1 MKRDRVIKTLCLGI
15 AHFIDKNGYQAQVY
29 GKHGERI
36 RYLVT
41 DVTGQT
47 EHFRLKYDADVK
59 IVPENKLGRLWH
71 TVAALLTYRPHNVEL
86 YLTGYMA
93 LPYALLAKITGRN
106 LIVILRGTEFESPR
120 IKLWSYQLALKMS
133 DLVIAKEFHL
143 NEAALGLRLGHKTHM
158 LHNCV
163 PDVWGI
169 MSPYAGRTIDL
180 LFLNTPRRMRHVLF
194 LVDVI
199 AKLLERNPGLK
210 VTIAGFGVLDEKYNS
225 IELDYQRDVLHKIE
239 ALGLKDKIE
248 LKGFVRNAPELMSAS
263 KVFIL
268 PADVIYCNY
277 ALLEAMSCGCVPV
290 VADGEG
296 ARLVV
301 EDGVG
306 GFVRPLSVPAFV
318 DAVESALQPEMWE
331 RYSQNARRKID
342 EEYSIE
348 SWYAGI
354 CNIRGQI

>member
-1 MKRDRVIKTLCLGI
+1 
-15 AHFIDKNGYQAQVY
+15 
-29 GKHGERI
+29 
-36 RYLVT
+36 
-41 DVTGQT
+41 
-47 EHFRLKYDADVK
+47 
-59 IVPENKLGRLWH
+59 
-71 TVAALLTYRPHNVEL
+71 
-86 YLTGYMA
+86 
-93 LPYALLAKITGRN
+93 
-106 LIVILRGTEFESPR
+106 
-120 IKLWSYQLALKMS
+120 
-133 DLVIAKEFHL
+133 
-143 NEAALGLRLGHKTHM
+143 
-158 LHNCV
+158 
-163 PDVWGI
+163 
-169 MSPYAGRTIDL
+169 
-180 LFLNTPRRMRHVLF
+180 MRHVLF

-225 IELDYQRDVLHKIE
+225 IELDYQCEVLHKIE

-354 CNIRGQI
+354 SSIRNQI

>member
-29 GKHGERI
+29 QKHGERI
-36 RYLVT
+36 RYLVP

-47 EHFRLKYDADVK
+47 EHFRIKYDADVK
-59 IVPENKLGRLWH
+59 IVPKSKLGRLWH
-71 TVAALLTYRPHNVEL
+71 TLVALLTYRPHNVEL

-106 LIVILRGTEFESPR
+106 LIVILRGLEFKSHR
-120 IKLWSYQLALKMS
+120 TTWYYAVVLKMS
-133 DLVIAKEFHL
+133 DLIIAKEFYL
-143 NEAALGLRLGHKTHM
+143 NEGAVRLKLGHKTHM

-163 PDVWGI
+163 PCVSEV
-169 MSPYAGRTIDL
+169 MPPYADRNIDL

-199 AKLLERNPGLK
+199 AKLLERNPGMK

-225 IELDYQRDVLHKIE
+225 IELDYQREVLHKVE

-301 EDGVG
+301 EDEVG
-306 GFVRPLSVPAFV
+306 GFVRTLSVPAFV
-318 DAVESALQPEMWE
+318 DAVESALQPEMWD
-331 RYSQNARRKID
+331 RCSGNARRKID

-348 SWYAGI
+348 SWYACI

>member
-29 GKHGERI
+29 KKHGERI
-36 RYLVT
+36 RYLVP

-47 EHFRLKYDADVK
+47 EHFRIKYDADVK
-59 IVPENKLGRLWH
+59 IVPKSKLGRLWH
-71 TVAALLTYRPHNVEL
+71 TLVALLTYRPHNVEL

-106 LIVILRGTEFESPR
+106 LIVILRGLEFKSHR
-120 IKLWSYQLALKMS
+120 TTWYYALVLKMS
-133 DLVIAKEFHL
+133 DLIIAKEFYL
-143 NEAALGLRLGHKTHM
+143 NEGAVRLKLGHKTHM

-163 PDVWGI
+163 PCVSDVVP
-169 MSPYAGRTIDL
+169 SYADRNIDL

-194 LVDVI
+194 LVDVV

-301 EDGVG
+301 EDEVG
-306 GFVRPLSVPAFV
+306 GFVRTLSVPAFV
-318 DAVESALQPEMWE
+318 DAVESALQPEMWD
-331 RYSQNARRKID
+331 RCSGNARRKMD

>member
-1 MKRDRVIKTLCLGI
+1 MKGDRVTKTLCLGI

-29 GKHGERI
+29 GRHGERI

-71 TVAALLTYRPHNVEL
+71 TLVALLTYRPHNVEL
-86 YLTGYMA
+86 YLTGCMA

-106 LIVILRGTEFESPR
+106 LIVILRGLEFKSHR
-120 IKLWSYQLALKMS
+120 TTWYYALVLKMS
-133 DLVIAKEFHL
+133 DLIIAKEFYL
-143 NEAALGLRLGHKTHM
+143 NEGAIRLKLGYKTHM

-163 PDVWGI
+163 PDVSGI

-225 IELDYQRDVLHKIE
+225 IELDY
-239 ALGLKDKIE
+239 
-248 LKGFVRNAPELMSAS
+248 
-263 KVFIL
+263 
-268 PADVIYCNY
+268 
-277 ALLEAMSCGCVPV
+277 
-290 VADGEG
+290 
-296 ARLVV
+296 
-301 EDGVG
+301 
-306 GFVRPLSVPAFV
+306 
-318 DAVESALQPEMWE
+318 
-331 RYSQNARRKID
+331 
-342 EEYSIE
+342 
-348 SWYAGI
+348 
-354 CNIRGQI
+354 

>member
-29 GKHGERI
+29 KKHGERI
-36 RYLVT
+36 RYLVP

-47 EHFRLKYDADVK
+47 EHFRVKYDADVK
-59 IVPENKLGRLWH
+59 IVPKSKLGRLWH
-71 TVAALLTYRPHNVEL
+71 TLVAFLAYRPHNVEL

-106 LIVILRGTEFESPR
+106 LIVILRGLEFKSHR
-120 IKLWSYQLALKMS
+120 TTWYYALILKMS
-133 DLVIAKEFHL
+133 DLIIAKEFYL
-143 NEAALGLRLGHKTHM
+143 NEGAIGLKLGHKTHM

-163 PDVWGI
+163 PCVSEV
-169 MSPYAGRTIDL
+169 MPPYADRNIDL

-210 VTIAGFGVLDEKYNS
+210 VSIAGFGVLDEKYNS
-225 IELDYQRDVLHKIE
+225 IELDYQREVLHKIE

-318 DAVESALQPEMWE
+318 NAVESALQPEMWE

-354 CNIRGQI
+354 CSIRNQI

>member
-1 MKRDRVIKTLCLGI
+1 MKRDRVIKTLCLGL
-15 AHFIDKNGYQAQVY
+15 AHFIDKIGYQAQVY
-29 GKHGERI
+29 QKHGERI
-36 RYLVT
+36 RYLVP

-47 EHFRLKYDADVK
+47 EHFRVKYDADVK
-59 IVPENKLGRLWH
+59 IVPKSKLGRLWH
-71 TVAALLTYRPHNVEL
+71 TLFAFLAYRPHNVEL

-93 LPYALLAKITGRN
+93 LPYALVAKITGRN
-106 LIVILRGTEFESPR
+106 LIVILRGLEFKSHR
-120 IKLWSYQLALKMS
+120 TTWYYALVLKMS
-133 DLVIAKEFHL
+133 DMIIAKEFYL
-143 NEAALGLRLGHKTHM
+143 NEGAIGLKLGHKTHM

-163 PDVWGI
+163 PCV
-169 MSPYAGRTIDL
+169 SEVVPPYADRNIDL

-199 AKLLERNPGLK
+199 AKLLERNPGMK
-210 VTIAGFGVLDEKYNS
+210 VTIAGFGVLDEKYNA
-225 IELDYQRDVLHKIE
+225 IELDYQREVLHKIE
-239 ALGLKDKIE
+239 ALGLKGKIE

-306 GFVRPLSVPAFV
+306 GFIKPLSVSAFV

-331 RYSQNARRKID
+331 RCSGNARRKID

-354 CNIRGQI
+354 CNIRNQI

>member
-1 MKRDRVIKTLCLGI
+1 MKRNRVIKTLCLGL
-15 AHFIDKNGYQAQVY
+15 AHFIDKIGYQAQVY
-29 GKHGERI
+29 QKHGERI
-36 RYLVT
+36 RYLVP

-163 PDVWGI
+163 PCV
-169 MSPYAGRTIDL
+169 SEVVPPYADRNIDL

-199 AKLLERNPGLK
+199 AKLLERNPGMK

-225 IELDYQRDVLHKIE
+225 IELDYQREVLHKIE

-306 GFVRPLSVPAFV
+306 GFIRPLSVSAFV

-331 RYSQNARRKID
+331 RCSGNARRKID

-354 CNIRGQI
+354 CNIRNLI

>member
-29 GKHGERI
+29 KKHGERI

-47 EHFRLKYDADVK
+47 KHFRLKYDADVK

-106 LIVILRGTEFESPR
+106 LIVILRGLEFKSHR
-120 IKLWSYQLALKMS
+120 TTWYYALVLKMS
-133 DLVIAKEFHL
+133 DMIIAKEFYL
-143 NEAALGLRLGHKTHM
+143 NEGAIGLKLGHKTHM

-163 PDVWGI
+163 PCV
-169 MSPYAGRTIDL
+169 SEVVPPYADRNIDL

-199 AKLLERNPGLK
+199 AKLLERNPGMK

-225 IELDYQRDVLHKIE
+225 IELDYQREVLHKIE

-306 GFVRPLSVPAFV
+306 GFIRPLSVSAFV

-331 RYSQNARRKID
+331 RCSGNARRKID

-354 CNIRGQI
+354 CNIRNLI

>member
-1 MKRDRVIKTLCLGI
+1 MKRDRVIKTLCLGL
-15 AHFIDKNGYQAQVY
+15 AHFIDKIGYQAQVY
-29 GKHGERI
+29 QKHGERI
-36 RYLVT
+36 RYLVP

-47 EHFRLKYDADVK
+47 EHFRVKYDADVK
-59 IVPENKLGRLWH
+59 IVPKSKLGRLWH
-71 TVAALLTYRPHNVEL
+71 TLVAFLTYRPHNVEL

-106 LIVILRGTEFESPR
+106 LIVILRGTEFDSPR
-120 IKLWSYQLALKMS
+120 LMLWCLKLELKMA

-143 NEAALGLRLGHKTHM
+143 KEAALRLKLGHKTHM

-163 PDVWGI
+163 PCDPAVVP
-169 MSPYAGRTIDL
+169 PYADRNIDL

-199 AKLLERNPGLK
+199 AKLLERNPGMK
-210 VTIAGFGVLDEKYNS
+210 VTIAGFGVLDEKYNA
-225 IELDYQRDVLHKIE
+225 IELDYQREVLHKIE

-306 GFVRPLSVPAFV
+306 GFIRPLSVPAFV

-331 RYSQNARRKID
+331 RCSGNARRKID

-354 CNIRGQI
+354 CNIRNQI

>member
-1 MKRDRVIKTLCLGI
+1 MP
-15 AHFIDKNGYQAQVY
+15 
-29 GKHGERI
+29 
-36 RYLVT
+36 

-47 EHFRLKYDADVK
+47 EHFRVKYDADVK
-59 IVPENKLGRLWH
+59 IVPKSKLGRLWH
-71 TVAALLTYRPHNVEL
+71 TLFAFLAYRPHNVEL

-106 LIVILRGTEFESPR
+106 LIVILRGLEFKSHR
-120 IKLWSYQLALKMS
+120 TTWYYALVLKMS
-133 DLVIAKEFHL
+133 DMIIAKEFYL
-143 NEAALGLRLGHKTHM
+143 NEGAIGLKLGHKTHM

-163 PDVWGI
+163 PCV
-169 MSPYAGRTIDL
+169 SEVVPPYADRNIDL

-199 AKLLERNPGLK
+199 AKLLERNPGMK

-225 IELDYQRDVLHKIE
+225 IELDYQREVLHKIE

-306 GFVRPLSVPAFV
+306 GFIRPLSVSAFV

-331 RYSQNARRKID
+331 RCSGNARRKID

-354 CNIRGQI
+354 CNIRNLI

>member
-1 MKRDRVIKTLCLGI
+1 MKRDRVIKTLCLGL
-15 AHFIDKNGYQAQVY
+15 AHFIDKIGYQAQVY
-29 GKHGERI
+29 QKHGERI
-36 RYLVT
+36 RYLVP
-41 DVTGQT
+41 DVTGQS
-47 EHFRLKYDADVK
+47 EHFRVKYDADVK
-59 IVPENKLGRLWH
+59 IVPKNKLGRLWH
-71 TVAALLTYRPHNVEL
+71 TLFAFLAYRPHNVEL

-93 LPYALLAKITGRN
+93 LPYALIAKITGRN
-106 LIVILRGTEFESPR
+106 LIVILRGLEFKSHR
-120 IKLWSYQLALKMS
+120 TTWYYALVLKMS
-133 DLVIAKEFHL
+133 DMIIAKEFYL
-143 NEAALGLRLGHKTHM
+143 NEGAIGLKLGHKTHM

-163 PDVWGI
+163 PCVSGVVP
-169 MSPYAGRTIDL
+169 PYAGRNIDL

-199 AKLLERNPGLK
+199 AKLLERNPEMK
-210 VTIAGFGVLDEKYNS
+210 VTIAGFGVLDEKYNA
-225 IELDYQRDVLHKIE
+225 IELDYQREVLHKIE

-248 LKGFVRNAPELMSAS
+248 LTGFVRNAPELMSAS

-306 GFVRPLSVPAFV
+306 GFIRPLSVSAFV
-318 DAVESALQPEMWE
+318 DAVETALQPEMWE
-331 RYSQNARRKID
+331 RCSGNARRKID

-354 CNIRGQI
+354 CNIRNQI

>member
-1 MKRDRVIKTLCLGI
+1 MKRDRVIKTLCLGL

-29 GKHGERI
+29 QKHGERI
-36 RYLVT
+36 RYLVP
-41 DVTGQT
+41 DVTGQS
-47 EHFRLKYDADVK
+47 EHFRVKYDADVK
-59 IVPENKLGRLWH
+59 IVPKNKLGRLWH
-71 TVAALLTYRPHNVEL
+71 TLFAFLAYRPHNVEL

-106 LIVILRGTEFESPR
+106 LIVILRGTEFDSPR
-120 IKLWSYQLALKMS
+120 LMLWCLKLELKMA

-143 NEAALGLRLGHKTHM
+143 KEAALRLKLGHKTHM

-163 PDVWGI
+163 PCDPGVVP
-169 MSPYAGRTIDL
+169 PYADRNIDL

-199 AKLLERNPGLK
+199 AKLLERNPEMK

-225 IELDYQRDVLHKIE
+225 IELDYQREVLHKIE

-306 GFVRPLSVPAFV
+306 GFIRPLSVSAFV
-318 DAVESALQPEMWE
+318 DAVETALQPEMWE
-331 RYSQNARRKID
+331 RCSGNARRKID

-354 CNIRGQI
+354 CNIRNQI

>member
-1 MKRDRVIKTLCLGI
+1 MKRDRVIKTLCLGL

-29 GKHGERI
+29 QKHGERI
-36 RYLVT
+36 RYLVP

-47 EHFRLKYDADVK
+47 EHFRVKYDADVK
-59 IVPENKLGRLWH
+59 IVPKSKLGRLWH
-71 TVAALLTYRPHNVEL
+71 TLFAFLAYRPHNVEL

-106 LIVILRGTEFESPR
+106 LIVILRGLEFKSHR
-120 IKLWSYQLALKMS
+120 TTWYYALVLKMS
-133 DLVIAKEFHL
+133 DMIIAKEFYL
-143 NEAALGLRLGHKTHM
+143 NEGAIGLKLGHKTHM

-163 PDVWGI
+163 PCV
-169 MSPYAGRTIDL
+169 SEVVPPYADRNIDL

-199 AKLLERNPGLK
+199 AKLLERNPGMK

-225 IELDYQRDVLHKIE
+225 IELDYQREVLHKIE

-306 GFVRPLSVPAFV
+306 GFIRPLSVSAFV

-331 RYSQNARRKID
+331 RCSGNARRKID

-354 CNIRGQI
+354 CNIRNLI

>member
-29 GKHGERI
+29 QKHGERI
-36 RYLVT
+36 RYLVP

-47 EHFRLKYDADVK
+47 EHFRVKYDADVK
-59 IVPENKLGRLWH
+59 IVPKSKLGRLWH
-71 TVAALLTYRPHNVEL
+71 TLVEFLAYRPHNVEL
-86 YLTGYMA
+86 YLTGYLG

-106 LIVILRGTEFESPR
+106 LIVILRGLEFRSHR
-120 IKLWSYQLALKMS
+120 TTWYYAWVLKMS
-133 DLVIAKEFHL
+133 DLIIAKEFYL
-143 NEAALGLRLGHKTHM
+143 KEGAIRLKLGHKTHM

-163 PDVWGI
+163 PCV
-169 MSPYAGRTIDL
+169 SEVVPPYADRNIDL

-199 AKLLERNPGLK
+199 AKLLERNPGMK

-225 IELDYQRDVLHKIE
+225 IELDYQREVLHKIE
-239 ALGLKDKIE
+239 SLGLKDKIE
-248 LKGFVRNAPELMSAS
+248 LKGFVWNASELMSAS

-306 GFVRPLSVPAFV
+306 GFVRTLSVPAFV

-331 RYSQNARRKID
+331 RCSGNARRKID

-354 CNIRGQI
+354 CNIRGQL

>member
-1 MKRDRVIKTLCLGI
+1 MKRDWVIKTLCLGL

-29 GKHGERI
+29 KKHGERI

-47 EHFRLKYDADVK
+47 EHFRVKYDADVK
-59 IVPENKLGRLWH
+59 IVPKSKLGRLWH
-71 TVAALLTYRPHNVEL
+71 TLFAFLAYRPQNVEL

-106 LIVILRGTEFESPR
+106 LIVILRGLEFKSHR
-120 IKLWSYQLALKMS
+120 TTWYYALVLKMS
-133 DLVIAKEFHL
+133 DMIIAKEFYL
-143 NEAALGLRLGHKTHM
+143 NEGAIGLKLGHKTHM

-163 PDVWGI
+163 PCV
-169 MSPYAGRTIDL
+169 SEVVPPYADRNIDL

-199 AKLLERNPGLK
+199 AKLLERNPGMK

-225 IELDYQRDVLHKIE
+225 IELDYQREVLHKIE

-248 LKGFVRNAPELMSAS
+248 LKGFVRNAPEMMSAS

-306 GFVRPLSVPAFV
+306 GFIRPLSVSAFV

-331 RYSQNARRKID
+331 RCSGNARRKID

-354 CNIRGQI
+354 CNIRNLI

>member
-29 GKHGERI
+29 QKHGERI
-36 RYLVT
+36 RYLVP

-47 EHFRLKYDADVK
+47 EHFRIKYDADVK
-59 IVPENKLGRLWH
+59 IVPKSKLGRLWH
-71 TVAALLTYRPHNVEL
+71 TLVALLTYRPHNVEL

-106 LIVILRGTEFESPR
+106 LIVILRGLEFKSHR
-120 IKLWSYQLALKMS
+120 TTWYYALVLKMS
-133 DLVIAKEFHL
+133 DLIIAKEFYL
-143 NEAALGLRLGHKTHM
+143 NEGAVRLKLGHKTHM

-163 PDVWGI
+163 PCVSDVVP
-169 MSPYAGRTIDL
+169 SYADRNIDL

-301 EDGVG
+301 EDEVG
-306 GFVRPLSVPAFV
+306 GFVRTLSVPAFV

-331 RYSQNARRKID
+331 RCSGNARRKMD

-354 CNIRGQI
+354 CSIRGQI

>member
-29 GKHGERI
+29 KKHGERI

-106 LIVILRGTEFESPR
+106 LIVILRGLEFKSHR
-120 IKLWSYQLALKMS
+120 TTWYYALVLKMS
-133 DLVIAKEFHL
+133 DMIIAKEFYL
-143 NEAALGLRLGHKTHM
+143 NEGAIGLKLGHKTHM

-163 PDVWGI
+163 PCV
-169 MSPYAGRTIDL
+169 SEVVPPYADRNIDL

-199 AKLLERNPGLK
+199 AKLLERNPGMK

-225 IELDYQRDVLHKIE
+225 IELDYQREVLHKIE

-306 GFVRPLSVPAFV
+306 GFIRPLSVSAFV

-331 RYSQNARRKID
+331 RCSGNARRKID

-354 CNIRGQI
+354 CNIRNLI

>member
-106 LIVILRGTEFESPR
+106 LIVILRGLEFKSHR
-120 IKLWSYQLALKMS
+120 TTWYYALVLKMS
-133 DLVIAKEFHL
+133 DLIIAKEFYL
-143 NEAALGLRLGHKTHM
+143 NDGAIRLKLGHKTHM

-163 PDVWGI
+163 PDVSGG

-199 AKLLERNPGLK
+199 AKLLERNLGLK

-263 KVFIL
+263 RVFIL

-354 CNIRGQI
+354 SSIRNQI

>member
-1 MKRDRVIKTLCLGI
+1 
-15 AHFIDKNGYQAQVY
+15 
-29 GKHGERI
+29 
-36 RYLVT
+36 
-41 DVTGQT
+41 
-47 EHFRLKYDADVK
+47 
-59 IVPENKLGRLWH
+59 
-71 TVAALLTYRPHNVEL
+71 
-86 YLTGYMA
+86 MA

-106 LIVILRGTEFESPR
+106 LIVILRGLEFKSHR
-120 IKLWSYQLALKMS
+120 TTWYYALVLKMS
-133 DLVIAKEFHL
+133 DLIIAKEFYL
-143 NEAALGLRLGHKTHM
+143 NEGAIRLKLGHKTHM

-163 PDVWGI
+163 PDVSGG

-199 AKLLERNPGLK
+199 AKLLERKPGLK

-225 IELDYQRDVLHKIE
+225 IELDYQREVLHKIE

-318 DAVESALQPEMWE
+318 NAVESALQPEMWE

-354 CNIRGQI
+354 SSIRNQI

>member
-1 MKRDRVIKTLCLGI
+1 MKGDRVTKTLCLGI

-29 GKHGERI
+29 GRHGERI

-71 TVAALLTYRPHNVEL
+71 TLVELLTYRPHNVEL

-106 LIVILRGTEFESPR
+106 LIVILRGLEFKSHR
-120 IKLWSYQLALKMS
+120 TTWYYALVLKMS
-133 DLVIAKEFHL
+133 DLIIAKEFYL
-143 NEAALGLRLGHKTHM
+143 NEGAIRLKLGYKTHM

-163 PDVWGI
+163 PDVSGI

-225 IELDYQRDVLHKIE
+225 IELDYQCEVLHKIE

-354 CNIRGQI
+354 SSIRNQI

>member
-1 MKRDRVIKTLCLGI
+1 MKGDRVTKTLCLGI

-29 GKHGERI
+29 GRHGERI

-59 IVPENKLGRLWH
+59 IVPENWLGRLWH
-71 TVAALLTYRPHNVEL
+71 TLVALLTYRPHNVEL

-120 IKLWSYQLALKMS
+120 IKLWSYESVLKMS
-133 DLVIAKEFHL
+133 DLVITKEFHL

-163 PDVWGI
+163 PDVSGGI
-169 MSPYAGRTIDL
+169 SPYAGRTIDL

-194 LVDVI
+194 LVDVV

-225 IELDYQRDVLHKIE
+225 IELDYQCEVLHKIE

-354 CNIRGQI
+354 SSIRNQI

>member
-1 MKRDRVIKTLCLGI
+1 MKRERVIKTLCLGI

-29 GKHGERI
+29 KKHGERI
-36 RYLVT
+36 RYLVP

-47 EHFRLKYDADVK
+47 EHFRVKYDADVK
-59 IVPENKLGRLWH
+59 IVPKSKLGRLWH
-71 TVAALLTYRPHNVEL
+71 TLFAFLAYRPHNVEL

-106 LIVILRGTEFESPR
+106 LIVILRGLEFKSHR
-120 IKLWSYQLALKMS
+120 TTWYYALVLKMS
-133 DLVIAKEFHL
+133 DMIIAKEFYL
-143 NEAALGLRLGHKTHM
+143 NEGAIGLKLGHKTHM

-163 PDVWGI
+163 PCV
-169 MSPYAGRTIDL
+169 SEVVPPYADRNIDL

-199 AKLLERNPGLK
+199 AKLLERNPGMK

-225 IELDYQRDVLHKIE
+225 IELDYQREVLHKIE

-306 GFVRPLSVPAFV
+306 GFIRPLSVSAFV

-331 RYSQNARRKID
+331 RCSGNARRKID

-354 CNIRGQI
+354 CNIRNLI

>member
-1 MKRDRVIKTLCLGI
+1 MCLGI

-29 GKHGERI
+29 KKHGERI

-47 EHFRLKYDADVK
+47 KHFRLKYDADVK

-106 LIVILRGTEFESPR
+106 LIVILRGLEFKSHR
-120 IKLWSYQLALKMS
+120 TTWYYALVLKMS
-133 DLVIAKEFHL
+133 DMIIAKEFYL
-143 NEAALGLRLGHKTHM
+143 NEGAIGLKLGHKTHM

-163 PDVWGI
+163 PCV
-169 MSPYAGRTIDL
+169 SEVVPPYADRNIDL

-199 AKLLERNPGLK
+199 AKLLERNPGMK

-225 IELDYQRDVLHKIE
+225 IELDYQREVLHKIE

-306 GFVRPLSVPAFV
+306 GFIRPLSVSAFV

-331 RYSQNARRKID
+331 RCSGNARRKID

-354 CNIRGQI
+354 CNIRNLI

>member
-1 MKRDRVIKTLCLGI
+1 MKGDRVTKTLCLGI

-29 GKHGERI
+29 GRHGERI

-59 IVPENKLGRLWH
+59 IVPENRLGRLWH
-71 TVAALLTYRPHNVEL
+71 TLVELLTYRPHNVEL

-106 LIVILRGTEFESPR
+106 LIVILRGLEFKSHR
-120 IKLWSYQLALKMS
+120 TTWYYALVLKMS
-133 DLVIAKEFHL
+133 DLIIAKEFYL
-143 NEAALGLRLGHKTHM
+143 NEGAIRLKLGYKTHM

-163 PDVWGI
+163 PDVSGGI
-169 MSPYAGRTIDL
+169 SPYAGRTIDL

-194 LVDVI
+194 LVDVV

-225 IELDYQRDVLHKIE
+225 IELDYQREVLHKIE

-318 DAVESALQPEMWE
+318 DAVESALHPEMWE

-354 CNIRGQI
+354 SSIRNQI

>member
-106 LIVILRGTEFESPR
+106 LIVILRGLEFKSHR
-120 IKLWSYQLALKMS
+120 TTWYYALVLKMS
-133 DLVIAKEFHL
+133 DLIIAKEFYL
-143 NEAALGLRLGHKTHM
+143 NEGAIRLKLGYKTHM

-163 PDVWGI
+163 PDVSGI

-194 LVDVI
+194 LVDVV

-225 IELDYQRDVLHKIE
+225 IELDYQREVLHKIE

-354 CNIRGQI
+354 SSIRNQI

>member
-1 MKRDRVIKTLCLGI
+1 MKRDRVIKTLCLGL

-29 GKHGERI
+29 QKHGERI
-36 RYLVT
+36 RYLVP

-47 EHFRLKYDADVK
+47 EHFRVKYDADVK
-59 IVPENKLGRLWH
+59 IVPKSKLGRLWH
-71 TVAALLTYRPHNVEL
+71 TLFAFLAYRPHNVEL

-106 LIVILRGTEFESPR
+106 LIVILRGLEFKSHR
-120 IKLWSYQLALKMS
+120 TTWYYALVLKMS
-133 DLVIAKEFHL
+133 DMIIAKEFYL
-143 NEAALGLRLGHKTHM
+143 NEGAIGLKLGHKTHM

-163 PDVWGI
+163 PCV
-169 MSPYAGRTIDL
+169 SKVVPPYADRNIDL

-199 AKLLERNPGLK
+199 AKLLERNPGMK

-225 IELDYQRDVLHKIE
+225 IELDYQREVLHKIE

-306 GFVRPLSVPAFV
+306 GFIRPLSVSAFV
-318 DAVESALQPEMWE
+318 DAVETALQPEMWE
-331 RYSQNARRKID
+331 RCSGNARRKID

-354 CNIRGQI
+354 CNIRNQI

>member
-29 GKHGERI
+29 KKHGERI

-59 IVPENKLGRLWH
+59 IVPENRLGRLWH
-71 TVAALLTYRPHNVEL
+71 TLVELLTYRPHNVEL

-106 LIVILRGTEFESPR
+106 LIVILRGLEFKSQR
-120 IKLWSYQLALKMS
+120 TTWYYALVLKMS
-133 DLVIAKEFHL
+133 DLLIAKEFYL
-143 NEAALGLRLGHKTHM
+143 NEGAIRLKLGHKTHM

-163 PDVWGI
+163 PCVSEV
-169 MSPYAGRTIDL
+169 MPPYAGRTIDL

-354 CNIRGQI
+354 SSICNQI

>member
-1 MKRDRVIKTLCLGI
+1 MKGDRVTKTLCLGI

-29 GKHGERI
+29 GRHGERI

-71 TVAALLTYRPHNVEL
+71 TLVELLTYRPHNVEL

-106 LIVILRGTEFESPR
+106 LIVILRGLEFKSHR
-120 IKLWSYQLALKMS
+120 TTWYYALVLKMS
-133 DLVIAKEFHL
+133 DLIIAKEFYL
-143 NEAALGLRLGHKTHM
+143 NEGAIRLKLGYKTHM

-163 PDVWGI
+163 PDVSGI

-225 IELDYQRDVLHKIE
+225 IELDYQCEVLHKIE

-318 DAVESALQPEMWE
+318 DAVESFLQPEMWE

-354 CNIRGQI
+354 SSIRNQI

>member
-1 MKRDRVIKTLCLGI
+1 MKGDRVTKTLCLGI

-29 GKHGERI
+29 GRHGERI

-59 IVPENKLGRLWH
+59 IVPENWLGRLWH
-71 TVAALLTYRPHNVEL
+71 TLVALLTYRPHNVEL

-106 LIVILRGTEFESPR
+106 LIVILRGLEFKSHR
-120 IKLWSYQLALKMS
+120 TTWYYALVLKMS
-133 DLVIAKEFHL
+133 DLIIAKEFYL
-143 NEAALGLRLGHKTHM
+143 NEGAIRLKLGYKTHM

-163 PDVWGI
+163 PDVSGI

-194 LVDVI
+194 LVDVV

-225 IELDYQRDVLHKIE
+225 IELDYQCEVLHKIE

-331 RYSQNARRKID
+331 HYSQNARRKID

-354 CNIRGQI
+354 SSIRNQI

>member
-29 GKHGERI
+29 KKHGERI

-47 EHFRLKYDADVK
+47 EHFRIKYDADVK

-106 LIVILRGTEFESPR
+106 LIVILRGLEFKTHR
-120 IKLWSYQLALKMS
+120 TTWYYALILKMS
-133 DLVIAKEFHL
+133 DLIIAKEFYL
-143 NEAALGLRLGHKTHM
+143 NEGAIGLKLGHKTHM

-163 PDVWGI
+163 PCV
-169 MSPYAGRTIDL
+169 SEVVPSYADRNIDL

-194 LVDVI
+194 LVDVV

-318 DAVESALQPEMWE
+318 NAVESALQPEMWE

-354 CNIRGQI
+354 CSIRNQI

>member
-1 MKRDRVIKTLCLGI
+1 MKGDRVTKTLCLGI

-29 GKHGERI
+29 GRHGERI

-71 TVAALLTYRPHNVEL
+71 TLVELLTYRPHNVEL

-106 LIVILRGTEFESPR
+106 LIVILRGLEFKSHR
-120 IKLWSYQLALKMS
+120 TTWYYALVLKMS
-133 DLVIAKEFHL
+133 DLIIAKEFYL
-143 NEAALGLRLGHKTHM
+143 NEGAIRLKLGYKTHM

-163 PDVWGI
+163 PDVSGI

-225 IELDYQRDVLHKIE
+225 IELDYQREVLHKIE

-301 EDGVG
+301 EDGEG

-354 CNIRGQI
+354 SSIRNQI

>member
-29 GKHGERI
+29 QKHGERI
-36 RYLVT
+36 RYLVP

-47 EHFRLKYDADVK
+47 EHFRVKYDADVK
-59 IVPENKLGRLWH
+59 IVPKSKLGRLWH
-71 TVAALLTYRPHNVEL
+71 TLVAFLAYRPHNVEL

-106 LIVILRGTEFESPR
+106 LIVILRGLEFKSHR
-120 IKLWSYQLALKMS
+120 TTWYYALILKMS
-133 DLVIAKEFHL
+133 DLIIAKEFYL
-143 NEAALGLRLGHKTHM
+143 NEGAIGLKLGHKTHM

-163 PDVWGI
+163 PCVSEV
-169 MSPYAGRTIDL
+169 MPPYADRNIDL

-194 LVDVI
+194 LVDVV

-318 DAVESALQPEMWE
+318 NAVESALQPEMWE

-354 CNIRGQI
+354 CSIRNQI

>member
-1 MKRDRVIKTLCLGI
+1 MSGI

-29 GKHGERI
+29 GRHGERI

-71 TVAALLTYRPHNVEL
+71 TLVELLTYRPHNVEL

-106 LIVILRGTEFESPR
+106 LIVILRGLEFKSHR
-120 IKLWSYQLALKMS
+120 TTWYYALVLKMS
-133 DLVIAKEFHL
+133 DLIIAKEFYL
-143 NEAALGLRLGHKTHM
+143 NEGAIRLKLGYKTHM

-163 PDVWGI
+163 PDVSGI

-225 IELDYQRDVLHKIE
+225 IELDYQCEVLHKIE

-354 CNIRGQI
+354 SSIRNQI